1 MKRAFLFG
9 ILGFVLFAMGLGV
22 IMVNLKKAEPAEAA
36 PAPVQTVMATVQPS
50 PTPTVVETSAD
61 PTDEPTE
68 EPTEEATVEST
79 EPTSSETVDADAE
92 EWFRLDYQDIYKK
105 NFGKMPSEEVQEI
118 ALSFAQATCANFDD
132 GYTLDEVA
140 AGIVDSGGSQKAQ
153 AALALAVRPGVLNLC
168 PWNKAALG

>member
-1 MKRAFLFG
+1 MKRAFLFAM
-9 ILGFVLFAMGLGV
+9 LGVVVFIMALGV
-22 IMVNLKKAEPAEAA
+22 IAVNLKKAPPAEAI
-36 PAPVQTVMATVQPS
+36 PAPVQTVVVTPQASV
-50 PTPTVVETSAD
+50 TPTVTQTSAD

-68 EPTEEATVEST
+68 ESVTVSSDPTT
-79 EPTSSETVDADAE
+79 SETVDEDAE

-105 NFGKMPSEEVQEI
+105 NFGAMPSEEVQEV

-168 PWNKAALG
+168 PWNKAALD